1 MYESFFG
8 LRAKPFTVLPD
19 PRFLVDTE
27 THREAL
33 ACLAYGIQEGKG
45 FIVLTGEAGTGKT
58 LMVRTF
64 LERVAPDVIT
74 AYVTNPRVDLL
85 ELFSCIFAEFG
96 ISGRPATKGECLLAL
111 NRWLVDRLAERKRPV
126 LIVDEGQCLTRDMLE
141 EIRLLTNLET
151 ANEKLL
157 QVILVGQTELDLAL
171 ADPSLRQLVQR
182 VGVRHR
188 LVALTRDETRT
199 YVQARVD
206 RAGGNGTI
214 FTRRAVRWLHHYGQG
229 IPRVTN
235 ALCDAALVIAYSGG
249 RREVTHRAVR
259 QAARMVAATAR

>member
-8 LRAKPFTVLPD
+8 LRAKPFTALPD
-19 PRFLVDTE
+19 PRFLVETE

-33 ACLAYGIQEGKG
+33 ASLAYGIQERKG
-45 FIVLTGEAGTGKT
+45 FIVLTGDAGTGKT

-64 LERVAPDVIT
+64 LARLGPDVIT
-74 AYVTNPRVDLL
+74 AYLTNPRVDLL
-85 ELFSCIFAEFG
+85 DLFSGMFAEFG
-96 ISGRPATKGECLLAL
+96 IRARPTTKGDCLLAL
-111 NRWLVDRLAERKRPV
+111 NRWLVDRLAEGKRPV
-126 LIVDEGQCLTRDMLE
+126 LIVDEGQCLGRDMLE

-151 ANEKLL
+151 ATEKLL
-157 QVILVGQTELDLAL
+157 QVVLVGQTELDTVL

-188 LVALTRDETRT
+188 LVALSRDETRT
-199 YVQARVD
+199 YVQTRLD

-214 FTRRAVRWLHHYGQG
+214 FTRRALRWLHRYGQG

-235 ALCDAALVIAYSGG
+235 ALCDAALLTAYSGG
-249 RREVTHRAVR
+249 TREVTHRAVR
-259 QAARMVAATAR
+259 QAARMVAATAG